1 MNIINGKAI
10 AKSKRDAIKA
20 DIKDNSLSP
29 ALAIILAN
37 DVEASRI
44 YVHHKI
50 KACEEI
56 GITPRL
62 HELPI
67 ETSTDNLISLI
78 QTLNEE
84 KNIHGIFVQLP
95 LPDHHDS
102 QAVIQSIA
110 PEKDIDG
117 LTVSNLGKVMSDDQT
132 GLTPCTPQ
140 GVMSMLAHEKVD
152 LTGKHAV
159 IIGRS
164 LLFGKPMGQLLLNA
178 NCTVTYCHSKTIDIQ
193 TITKQADILIAA
205 TGQPKMVTSEWVKN
219 DAIVIDV
226 GITRLD
232 DGTLSGDVDFDDVSK
247 KATKISPVPG
257 GVGPMTI
264 ASLLANTVKA
274 CKSQI

>member
-67 ETSTDNLISLI
+67 ETSTDNLIGLI

>member
-205 TGQPKMVTSEWVKN
+205 TGQHKMVTSEWVKN

>member
-44 YVHHKI
+44 YVRHKM

-67 ETSTDNLISLI
+67 ETSTDDLITLI
-78 QTLNEE
+78 QTLNED
-84 KNIHGIFVQLP
+84 KNIHGIFIQLP
-95 LPDHHDS
+95 LPNHHDS

-110 PEKDIDG
+110 PEKDVDG
-117 LTVSNLGKVMSDDQT
+117 LTAINLGKVMSGDDG
-132 GLTPCTPQ
+132 GLAPCTPQ
-140 GVMSMLAHEKVD
+140 GVMTMLSHEKID

-178 NCTVTYCHSKTIDIQ
+178 NCTVTYCHSKTVDIQ

-205 TGQPKMVTSEWVKN
+205 TGQPKMVTSEWVKH
-219 DAIVIDV
+219 DATVIDV

-232 DGTLSGDVDFDDVSK
+232 DGTLSGDVDFDDVSQK
-247 KATKISPVPG
+247 VRAITPVPG